1 MKLRQTN
8 LLAYKQGKI
17 PYLIQFL
24 TDLYKLIVAVFIII
38 KKKKKKNQV
47 GCVTMEGCI
56 LKVVES
62 NIATKQ

>member
-38 KKKKKKNQV
+38 KKKKKNQV